1 MTAAHETT
9 ETIKQGS
16 IIESKAGKQYI
27 VAAIYE
33 NKQGKGTRLGAYR
46 WEDGKRVGAY
56 RNLYSGSVRVVP
68 AYGQALELIRAIRAA
83 SCHTHPA
90 RIGSGRLM
98 GRAHAMQTTD
108 ADIQELTAMLHAVK
122 R

>member
-1 MTAAHETT
+1 MTT
-9 ETIKQGS
+9 ETIQQGS

-46 WEDGKRVGAY
+46 WEDGKRVGSY
-56 RNLYSGSVRVVP
+56 RNLYSGSVQVVP
-68 AYGQALELIRAIRAA
+68 AYSEALALARAIRAA

-90 RIGSGRLM
+90 RMGLGRLM
-98 GRAHAMQTTD
+98 GRAHAMQTTA
-108 ADIQELTAMLHAVK
+108 ADMQELVSMLKAVK
-122 R
+122 Q